1 MLTTTSP
8 SLTQQL
14 TTVTIITGDMGD
26 MADMVVMEVMG
37 DTEDMVVMGEA
48 IMGDMVSWNKGSL
61 QKTIVTLGGGVKKI
75 SLCYTFQK
83 HGLKWL
89 NIAL

>member
-48 IMGDMVSWNKGSL
+48 IMGDMVSWNK
-61 QKTIVTLGGGVKKI
+61 
-75 SLCYTFQK
+75 
-83 HGLKWL
+83 
-89 NIAL
+89 

>member
-26 MADMVVMEVMG
+26 MVVMEVME
-37 DTEDMVVMGEA
+37 DTEDMEVMLEA
-48 IMGDMVSWNKGSL
+48 IMGDMVSWNK
-61 QKTIVTLGGGVKKI
+61 
-75 SLCYTFQK
+75 
-83 HGLKWL
+83 
-89 NIAL
+89 